1 MFEKV
6 IAVAGIDLK
15 VFNIPSTKSFFFLML
30 DLAMDLSH
38 IILLNLLIFYLILC
52 IINCFVS

>member
-15 VFNIPSTKSFFFLML
+15 VLTIASTKSFLFSML
-30 DLAMDLSH
+30 DLV
-38 IILLNLLIFYLILC
+38 II
-52 IINCFVS
+52 

>member
-15 VFNIPSTKSFFFLML
+15 VLTISSTKSFLFLML
-30 DLAMDLSH
+30 DLVMD
-38 IILLNLLIFYLILC
+38 
-52 IINCFVS
+52 

>member
-15 VFNIPSTKSFFFLML
+15 VLTIASTKSFLFLML
-30 DLAMDLSH
+30 DLVM
-38 IILLNLLIFYLILC
+38 I
-52 IINCFVS
+52 

>member
-15 VFNIPSTKSFFFLML
+15 VLIIASTKSFLFLIL
-30 DLAMDLSH
+30 DLAMT
-38 IILLNLLIFYLILC
+38 
-52 IINCFVS
+52 

>member
-15 VFNIPSTKSFFFLML
+15 VLIISSTKSFLFLIL
-30 DLAMDLSH
+30 DLAMT
-38 IILLNLLIFYLILC
+38 
-52 IINCFVS
+52 

>member
-15 VFNIPSTKSFFFLML
+15 VLTMASTINFLSL
-30 DLAMDLSH
+30 IVDLVIM
-38 IILLNLLIFYLILC
+38 
-52 IINCFVS
+52 